1 MEVSSI
7 AQRILQVA
15 RERRALTYGD
25 YTLSSGQKSSYYF
38 DGRRLTLDPEGSYLV
53 GRAFWQLLDGA
64 DVQAIGGPTLGA
76 DPIVT
81 AVALTS
87 HLEGNSMAAFIV
99 RKEAK
104 THGTGQLIEGP
115 LEKGSRV
122 AIVDDSCSTGGSLFH
137 AVEAAEAAGCTV
149 VKVLAILDRH
159 QGGSVELRRLGYEF
173 VCLLEAS
180 PEGKVGVVGEKGP

>member
-1 MEVSSI
+1 LSETVDRLL
-7 AQRILQVA
+7 ALA
-15 RERRALTYGD
+15 LERGAIKYGD
-25 YTLSSGQKSSYYF
+25 FTLSSGKKSSYYF

-53 GRAFWQLLDGA
+53 GRAFWQMLDGA

-87 HLEGNSMAAFIV
+87 HLEGKPMAAFIV

-115 LEKGSRV
+115 LEEGSRV

-159 QGGSVELRRLGYEF
+159 QGGSDELRRRGYDF
-173 VCLLEAS
+173 IALMEADA
-180 PEGKVGVVGEKGP
+180 EGKIQVATGFR